1 MFSTKTNPLIA
12 PILIIIAVFMLPRF
26 EVSYDPNT
34 ILSAATFIFSIL
46 TGFFLSDATANY
58 RALREIILT
67 ENATLSNLYQITK
80 RENPK
85 RAPQLATAIDEYMI
99 AQLDYELLD
108 HYDNTKDEFDKI
120 VDITPGMNASDR
132 LLAFL
137 IPGRQKIFLLA
148 KRTVSKD
155 CWVMIFSLVMV
166 IIYLL
171 LAKRTG
177 APSLSLLIGI
187 LIASIYQALRL
198 LYELDSNEYLAKQ
211 LGYQTPQDVFRS
223 IGRLPYY
230 PETAIMSGLEPVKPY
245 RLGVYTNYP
254 ENFEKRIEIIER

>member
-1 MFSTKTNPLIA
+1 MPSFKTNPLIA

-26 EVSYDPNT
+26 DVSYDPNT

-46 TGFFLSDATANY
+46 TGFFLADATANY

-67 ENATLSNLYQITK
+67 ENATLINLYQITK

-85 RAPQLATAIDEYMI
+85 TAPRLAAAIDEYII

-108 HYDNTKDEFDKI
+108 HYENTKDEFDKI
-120 VDITPGMNASDR
+120 IDITPGMNASDR
-132 LLAFL
+132 LLASL

-155 CWVMIFSLVMV
+155 CWLMILSLVLV
-166 IIYLL
+166 ITYLL

-177 APSLSLLIGI
+177 APSLSLLIGV
-187 LIASIYQALRL
+187 LIASIHQALRL
-198 LYELDSNEYLAKQ
+198 LHELDSNKYLARQ

-230 PETAIMSGLEPVKPY
+230 PEIAIMGGLEPEKPY
-245 RLGVYTNYP
+245 RKGVYTNYP
-254 ENFEKRIEIIER
+254 DSFEKRIETIE